1 MRPTTAYLCACR
13 KQTPAEDQGS
23 AQARK
28 SVESGHRG
36 IVWIHDFYVLP
47 GRTRMQ
53 SSNRRQT
60 RHPMFLVVTEATFAE
75 RTTTLGSNV
84 KLRPEL
90 FLKQV
95 ALASLLAAL
104 LGKILSL

>member
-1 MRPTTAYLCACR
+1 
-13 KQTPAEDQGS
+13 
-23 AQARK
+23 
-28 SVESGHRG
+28 
-36 IVWIHDFYVLP
+36 
-47 GRTRMQ
+47 
-53 SSNRRQT
+53 
-60 RHPMFLVVTEATFAE
+60 MFLVVTEATFAE